1 MQSGLSLNQKQ
12 IKDFTLLS
20 EIRKK
25 QLLKSKMKIKMQPF
39 EVNFYG
45 EFFLQKINL
54 LHKKKLHKFRHFF
67 IPSFI
72 PYFIER
78 FCLQKMSVDL

>member
-1 MQSGLSLNQKQ
+1 
-12 IKDFTLLS
+12 
-20 EIRKK
+20 
-25 QLLKSKMKIKMQPF
+25 MKIKMQPF